1 MTLRIRLLPV
11 LALAAMAPAFAGS
24 VDVSFTDAA
33 HYLDAGNT
41 SVQQQAYLDT
51 MSGYLQS
58 LGRRYLPPGQAL
70 KIEVLDVDLAGYSR
84 PTPRGQDLRI
94 LRNGAD
100 WPRIVVRYT
109 LQEQGRMLAQGEEAI
124 TDMDY
129 LHHIADRRTD
139 TSLGHEKRM
148 LDEWFRAR
156 FAHSHRA
163 D

>member
-41 SVQQQAYLDT
+41 PVQQQAYLDT
-51 MSGYLQS
+51 MSGHLQS

-100 WPRIVVRYT
+100 WPRIVVRYS
-109 LQEQGRMLAQGEEAI
+109 LQDHGQVLRQGEESI

-129 LHHIADRRTD
+129 MHHLADRRSGE
-139 TSLGHEKRM
+139 SLAHEKRM

-156 FAHSHRA
+156 FAQGRRA
-163 D
+163 E